1 MALVVGSQGD
11 RVIKLQQR
19 LNIKADGYYGSK
31 TKEAVRNWQRA
42 NKLPVTGVVELDMW
56 DRLFDQVPDVEPQSV
71 VEATIKPIAPPQDPL
86 DGLSVRVPK
95 EVIAELRK
103 IMIKV
108 GADTTLK
115 LAHFLAQCAHESGD
129 FKVLVENLNYS
140 ATRLQQVFAK
150 YFPGDLEQ
158 SYAHKPE
165 KIASRVYADRMG
177 NGDEA
182 SQDGWKYR
190 GRGFIQLTGKSNYKA
205 FSDFIGEDCVANP
218 DLVATKYPLASAGF
232 FFQRNKIWDLCK
244 DRSDQ
249 SVAAVTKKVNGGT
262 NGLDDRIKN
271 FKSFNDILG

>member
-1 MALVVGSQGD
+1 MALVVGSQGSE
-11 RVIKLQQR
+11 VIRLQQR
-19 LNIKADGYYGSK
+19 LDIKADGYYGSK
-31 TKEAVRNWQRA
+31 TKAAVRNWQRA
-42 NKLPVTGVVELDMW
+42 NKLPVTGIVERDMW
-56 DRLFDQVPDVEPQSV
+56 DRLFDNVPDVEPPN
-71 VEATIKPIAPPQDPL
+71 VEAAIVQPQPPQDPL

-108 GADTTLK
+108 GADTNLK

-140 ATRLQQVFAK
+140 ATRLQQVFPK

-158 SYAHKPE
+158 SYANKPE
-165 KIASRVYADRMG
+165 KIASRVYASRMG

-182 SQDGWKYR
+182 SGDGWKYR
-190 GRGFIQLTGKSNYKA
+190 GRGFIQLTGKSNYQA

-244 DRSDQ
+244 DQSDQ

-271 FKSFNDILG
+271 FKSFNELLG